1 MSSRE
6 PDLSGTTTS
15 TVTTPEAP
23 EEQKAAETAI
33 AQVGGTLR
41 QTSGWSDAWRTL
53 RRNPFFLFGATL
65 FLVFTLMAIVPQLF
79 TRVDPDACD
88 LSNSAQGPSGR
99 AWFGFD
105 VFGCDYFANVVW
117 GARTSMSIGLITIVG
132 ILVIGVV
139 VGALAG
145 YYGGWLDSVLARVT
159 DVFYGLPLILGA
171 IVLLSVLADRG
182 VWQLSLA
189 LILFGWM
196 TAMRLVRATVVSVK
210 EADYV
215 QAARALGS
223 STWRVL
229 ARHILPNA
237 VAPVLVYS
245 TIAVGG
251 IIAAEATL
259 SFLGVG
265 LRRPGISWGL
275 QIDAAQERLRDAGH
289 LLLFPSLF
297 LSLTV
302 LSFILMGDALR
313 DALDPKLR

>member
-6 PDLSGTTTS
+6 PDLSGTTS
-15 TVTTPEAP
+15 TVTAPESP
-23 EEQKAAETAI
+23 EEQKAAETAV
-33 AQVGGTLR
+33 AHVGGALR
-41 QTSGWSDAWRTL
+41 QTSAWSDAWRAL
-53 RRNPFFLFGATL
+53 RRNPFFLFGGAL

-79 TRVDPDACD
+79 TRVDPNACD
-88 LSNSAQGPSGR
+88 LSNSAQGPSGQ
-99 AWFGFD
+99 AWFGYD
-105 VFGCDYFANVVW
+105 VFGCDYFSNVVW
-117 GARTSMSIGLITIVG
+117 GARTSMSIGLITITG

-139 VGALAG
+139 IGALAG
-145 YYGGWLDSVLARVT
+145 YYGGGLDSVLARVT

-171 IVLLSVLADRG
+171 IVLLSVLTERG
-182 VWQLSLA
+182 VWQISLA
-189 LILFGWM
+189 LLVFGWM

-229 ARHILPNA
+229 VRHILPNA
-237 VAPVLVYS
+237 VAPVLVYA

-259 SFLGVG
+259 SFLGIG

>member
-6 PDLSGTTTS
+6 PDLSGTTS
-15 TVTTPEAP
+15 TVTAPESP
-23 EEQKAAETAI
+23 EEQKAAETAV
-33 AQVGGTLR
+33 AHVGGALR
-41 QTSGWSDAWRTL
+41 QTSAWSDAWRTL
-53 RRNPFFLFGATL
+53 RRNPIFIFGALL

-79 TRVDPDACD
+79 TRVDPNVCD
-88 LSNSAQGPSGR
+88 LSNSAQSPSR
-99 AWFGFD
+99 EAWFGYD
-105 VFGCDYFANVVW
+105 VFGCDYFSNVVW
-117 GARTSMSIGLITIVG
+117 GARNSMSIGLITITG
-132 ILVIGVV
+132 ILLIGVV
-139 VGALAG
+139 IGALAG
-145 YYGGWLDSVLARVT
+145 YYGGWSDSVLARLT

-171 IVLLSVLADRG
+171 IVLLSVLTDRG
-182 VWQLSLA
+182 VWQISLA
-189 LILFGWM
+189 LMVFGWM

-229 ARHILPNA
+229 VRHIMPNA

-259 SFLGVG
+259 SFLGIG

-275 QIDAAQERLRDAGH
+275 QIDAAQDRLRDAGH

-313 DALDPKLR
+313 DALDPKLC

>member
-6 PDLSGTTTS
+6 PDLSGTSTS
-15 TVTTPEAP
+15 TVSAPEAP

-33 AQVGGTLR
+33 AQVGGALR
-41 QTSGWSDAWRTL
+41 QTSAWSDAWRTL
-53 RRNPFFLFGATL
+53 RRNPIFLFGAVL

-79 TRVDPDACD
+79 TRVDPNACD
-88 LSNSAQGPSGR
+88 LSNSAQGPSGQ
-99 AWFGFD
+99 AWFGYD
-105 VFGCDYFANVVW
+105 VFGCDYFSNVVW
-117 GARTSMSIGLITIVG
+117 GARTSMSIGLITITG

-139 VGALAG
+139 IGALAG
-145 YYGGWLDSVLARVT
+145 YYGGGLDSVLARVT

-171 IVLLSVLADRG
+171 IVLLSVLTERG
-182 VWQLSLA
+182 VWQISLA
-189 LILFGWM
+189 LLVFGWM

-229 ARHILPNA
+229 VRHILPNA
-237 VAPVLVYS
+237 VAPVLVYA

-259 SFLGVG
+259 SFLGIG